1 VFERFELRH
10 VDVGDVTL
18 RVRTGGAGPPV
29 LLLHG
34 HPQTHA
40 MWHLVAPRLAEQHT
54 VVAADLR
61 GYGGSTSPGDDATVA
76 FSKRAMAVDQVRLMA
91 SLGFERF
98 AVIGHDR
105 GGRVAYRMALDHPA
119 RIERLAVLDIVPTAD
134 MWRFAERSGKAF
146 GLVDWHWYFLAQPA
160 PRPERIITADPAS
173 YYFTGDTSMFDPAA
187 LEDYRRAV
195 ADPATVHAMCQD
207 YRAGAT
213 IDDGLDESDR
223 AAGTTIACP
232 VLVLWSARDELPRWF
247 DVVETWRGWADDVR
261 GRGIDAGHFL
271 AEEAPDD
278 VADALLAFLAD
289 AGTPPPAQGPGPPP
303 VA

>member
-1 VFERFELRH
+1 VFEDFDLRH

-18 RVRTGGAGPPV
+18 RVRVGGSGPPV

-40 MWHLVAPRLAEQHT
+40 MWHLVAPALAAGHT

-61 GYGGSTSPGDDATVA
+61 GYGGSTSPRDADDVA
-76 FSKRAMAVDQVRLMA
+76 RDQLHLMR

-98 AVIGHDR
+98 AVAGHDR
-105 GGRVAYRMALDHPA
+105 GGRVAYRLALDAPEA
-119 RIERLAVLDIVPTAD
+119 LTRLAVLDIVATAD
-134 MWRFAERSGKAF
+134 MWRFAEGAGRAF

-160 PRPERIITADPAS
+160 PRPERVIGADPGA
-173 YYFTGDTSMFDPAA
+173 YYFAGDTSRFDPDA
-187 LEDYRRAV
+187 LADYRAAV
-195 ADPATVHAMCQD
+195 GDPATIHAMCQD

-213 IDDGLDESDR
+213 IDDSLDEADR
-223 AAGTTIACP
+223 AAGGRIACP
-232 VLVLWSARDELPRWF
+232 VLVLWSSREELPTWF

-271 AEEAPDD
+271 AEEAPEE
-278 VADALLAFLAD
+278 VAAELLSFLE
-289 AGTPPPAQGPGPPP
+289 PG
-303 VA
+303 